1 MRKRIQSSNKA
12 RSAHAWAAPVC
23 RAGLFA
29 CIAMQGANAA
39 PRAQGSAEP
48 LTQQDLRPVIL
59 AAKASAATSSVK
71 QSEVA
76 GRYFIFRENG
86 KDTGCMLTLDDKAKG
101 KGGNRATLAPAC
113 RDQGLVI
120 FDPVGWQII
129 NGHLVLTARKGHT
142 TRLDQEPD
150 GTWLKDPKEGKS
162 LSLKKQ

>member
-1 MRKRIQSSNKA
+1 MRKKIKSSK
-12 RSAHAWAAPVC
+12 RHLTRAWAALAC
-23 RAGLFA
+23 CAGLLA
-29 CIAMQGANAA
+29 CAEAA
-39 PRAQGSAEP
+39 VAEQGSRP
-48 LTQQDLRPVIL
+48 LIL
-59 AAKASAATSSVK
+59 AAKANAAASSVR
-71 QSEVA
+71 QSDVA
-76 GRYFIFRENG
+76 GRYSILREGG